1 MPVVPRLSAS
11 TAAPPE
17 RRLLRPIGAGAAAGE
32 MAVLELGDPD
42 RPVDLVFA
50 HANGFNALTYRSLL
64 APLAQAGRRIWAPD
78 LRGHGLSRLPA
89 DPVGRRGWNDHA
101 RDLADLL
108 AGLDGPPVVVAGHS
122 MGGTSGLLA
131 AALDPSRVAGLVLLD
146 PVIWR
151 RAAVL
156 AFQLPFMDR
165 LPERIPLVKNARKR
179 RARFDSREQALQV
192 YRGRGAFKGWPD
204 AMLADYLADGLVE
217 DGEGFTLA
225 CTPDWEASNYAAQAH
240 DPWKALATVGRPV
253 RILKAAVASTCHV
266 STAPRG
272 LDVTV
277 ETVEGGSHFFPML
290 RPEPVRAAL
299 SEAMDAARAVP
310 APGRQDAAAGSRAS

>member
-1 MPVVPRLSAS
+1 MPGVPPLTLS
-11 TAAPPE
+11 E
-17 RRLLRPIGAGAAAGE
+17 RRLFRPVGAGATAGE
-32 MAVLELGDPD
+32 MAVLELGDPG

-50 HANGFNALTYRSLL
+50 HANGFNAATCRTLL
-64 APLAQAGRRIWAPD
+64 APLAESGRRIWAPD

-89 DPVGRRGWNDHA
+89 DPGGRRGWGDHA

-108 AGLDGPPVVVAGHS
+108 AGLEGPPVVVAGHS

-131 AALDPSRVAGLVLLD
+131 AAIDPTRVAGLVLLD

-156 AFQLPFMDR
+156 AFHLPFMDR

-179 RARFDSREQALQV
+179 RARFDSREQAMQA
-192 YRGRGAFKGWPD
+192 YRGRGAFKGWSD
-204 AMLADYLADGLVE
+204 ETLADYLADGLIE
-217 DGEGFTLA
+217 SDDGLTLA

-253 RILKAAVASTCHV
+253 RILKAAAGSTCHV

-272 LDVTV
+272 SDVTV
-277 ETVEGGSHFFPML
+277 ETVEGGTHFFPML
-290 RPEPVRAAL
+290 KPEPARAAL
-299 SEAMDAARAVP
+299 SAAMDAVRA
-310 APGRQDAAAGSRAS
+310 GRGRETQGEAAGSRAS

>member
-1 MPVVPRLSAS
+1 MPGL
-11 TAAPPE
+11 PPLTVFE
-17 RRLLRPIGAGAAAGE
+17 RRLFRPVGTGPSAGE

-50 HANGFNALTYRSLL
+50 HANGFNAATCRSLL
-64 APLAQAGRRIWAPD
+64 APLAEAGRRIWAPD

-89 DPVGRRGWNDHA
+89 DPAGRRGWGDHG
-101 RDLADLL
+101 RDLAALL

-131 AALDPSRVAGLVLLD
+131 AALDPARVAGLVLLD

-156 AFQLPFMDR
+156 AFHLPFMDR

-179 RARFDSREQALQV
+179 RARFESREQALQA

-204 AMLADYLADGLVE
+204 DTLTDYLTDGLVE
-217 DGEGFTLA
+217 TDEGLTLA
-225 CTPDWEASNYAAQAH
+225 CAPDWEASNYAAQAH
-240 DPWKALATVGRPV
+240 DPWRALASVGRPV
-253 RILKAAVASTCHV
+253 RILKAAVGSTCHV
-266 STAPRG
+266 VAPPRG
-272 LDVTV
+272 AEVTI
-277 ETVEGGSHFFPML
+277 ETVEGGTHFFPML

-299 SEAMDAARAVP
+299 TGAMDAARAGR
-310 APGRQDAAAGSRAS
+310 APG